1 MVERSSFTEDPLCAF
16 SGMYDEVGQSKLM
29 LWDNPEGWV
38 LREVGGVSG
47 MGDTCTPLVDSC

>member
-1 MVERSSFTEDPLCAF
+1 MTSASS
-16 SGMYDEVGQSKLM
+16 MHEVGQSKLM
-29 LWDNPEGWV
+29 IWDNSEGWV